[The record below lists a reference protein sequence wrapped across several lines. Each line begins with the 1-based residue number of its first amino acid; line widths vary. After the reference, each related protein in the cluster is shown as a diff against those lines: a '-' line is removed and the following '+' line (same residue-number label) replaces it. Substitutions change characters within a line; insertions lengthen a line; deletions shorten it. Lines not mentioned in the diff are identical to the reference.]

1 MISLRTDAASSYPI
15 SGSGLA
21 NANTT
26 GFLGMDA
33 IISLVTTFP
42 TLNPKNTSADFIAST
57 KVILSDLIAN
67 GFLSAPKSVLP

>member
-1 MISLRTDAASSYPI
+1 MISLRTDVASSYPI

-26 GFLGMDA
+26 GFFGIEA
-33 IISLVTTFP
+33 IISFVTTLP
-42 TLNPKNTSADFIAST
+42 TLNPKNTSAVFIASG